1 MDLKSTIK
9 DNVEFS
15 MDFRIIKND
24 KILWLCTRVIPIYND
39 DGVVHR
45 LIGITDDITLRKEK
59 EIRISKLNELQDDV
73 IKMLAHDLRSP
84 ISGVKFLAELISTKD
99 TISEAKKHS
108 IKIVESCDDTLKLM
122 DDLLSHIQVG
132 NDGLVLK
139 RSNFIVE
146 EQIRFAF
153 NLFEDRIELKGLNV
167 ELPCSQTII
176 FADQLRF
183 LQIMT
188 NLISNAIKFNNKNG
202 LVSVSVSQEDNQ
214 VLILVKDS
222 GIGIPKEMQ
231 QEVFESFTNYGRAGS
246 FGEKSTGLGLSITKR
261 LVALHNGELS
271 IVSEQTTGTTMKVR
285 LPNLKINS
293 LPV

>member
-1 MDLKSTIK
+1 
-9 DNVEFS
+9 
-15 MDFRIIKND
+15 
-24 KILWLCTRVIPIYND
+24 
-39 DGVVHR
+39 
-45 LIGITDDITLRKEK
+45 
-59 EIRISKLNELQDDV
+59 
-73 IKMLAHDLRSP
+73 
-84 ISGVKFLAELISTKD
+84 
-99 TISEAKKHS
+99 
-108 IKIVESCDDTLKLM
+108 
-122 DDLLSHIQVG
+122 
-132 NDGLVLK
+132 
-139 RSNFIVE
+139 
-146 EQIRFAF
+146 
-153 NLFEDRIELKGLNV
+153 
-167 ELPCSQTII
+167 
-176 FADQLRF
+176 
-183 LQIMT
+183 QIMT